1 MTKHWKSKTRLNLTN
16 PNPFIAFLVSLIP
29 YRKNK
34 KKLFRLKASMEEV
47 QKRFLAEQKT
57 LKDLNDKAR
66 QIEEALA

>member
-1 MTKHWKSKTRLNLTN
+1 MPANGFYYFQTLEKIN
-16 PNPFIAFLVSLIP
+16 SLAI
-29 YRKNK
+29 
-34 KKLFRLKASMEEV
+34 FRLKASMEEV